1 MEHSVLKLLR
11 LSLLALAVLT
21 PPAVARAEG
30 PEDRAVMVTR
40 VLLDEAHR
48 ALAGGND
55 LAALRVAIEQAF
67 AFDIWERF
75 LIEDRSAA
83 FTPDQRAEF
92 RAMLPGFMAYL
103 YINQF
108 DRGLSDPPSVGEARK
123 VRRDYLVSSR
133 FKREGR
139 DDLPVEWRLREFPG
153 GSSQVIDMMVG
164 GTSFLMLKREEFH
177 AIIDK
182 SGAEGMLKYMREN
195 SS

>member
-1 MEHSVLKLLR
+1 MLKPLR
-11 LSLLALAVLT
+11 LCLLTLALLAPPLAV
-21 PPAVARAEG
+21 RAEG

-40 VLLDEAHR
+40 VLLNDAHK
-48 ALAGGND
+48 ALTSGND

-67 AFDIWERF
+67 AFEIWERF
-75 LIEDRSAA
+75 LIEDRAAA
-83 FTPDQRAEF
+83 FTPEQRAEF

-103 YINQF
+103 YVNQF
-108 DRGLSDPPSVGEARK
+108 DRGLSEAPSVGEARK

-133 FKREGR
+133 FKRESGQ
-139 DDLPVEWRLREFPG
+139 DLPVEWRLREFPG
-153 GSSQVIDMMVG
+153 AGSQVIDMMVG

-195 SS
+195 SR